1 MKSAGINGFGRFGLH
16 LLKYWI
22 ERINKCKFSIDY
34 INDKNF
40 NILKILNIINT
51 DKYCKINR
59 VKFVIKGKKLVI
71 KFSDG
76 TSHSIIITNQES
88 DKISWIGKV
97 DFFLECSGKNTK
109 RANCKKFLNGKTK
122 KVIISATSWDC
133 DKTIVYGFNERE
145 ISTTD
150 KIISYGSCTVNAY
163 VPLANFINNRYRIYM
178 SDVNVIH
185 NIQSYKLKNFN
196 TLVRK
201 FCTLETSGPNM
212 LKFLNKGNFNVNY
225 TIVPYDGVSIIDFK
239 FSLKK
244 KTNLSTVIKSLK
256 HDIKKGS
263 LKNLYSIKKK
273 DAGPEPHKFSTNS
286 AVMIED
292 SIKLRGKS
300 LYISCY
306 FDNENSVNRFYDTVN
321 YICN

>member
-59 VKFVIKGKKLVI
+59 V
-71 KFSDG
+71 
-76 TSHSIIITNQES
+76 ITNQES

-201 FCTLETSGPNM
+201 FCTLETWS
-212 LKFLNKGNFNVNY
+212 FNN
-225 TIVPYDGVSIIDFK
+225 
-239 FSLKK
+239 
-244 KTNLSTVIKSLK
+244 
-256 HDIKKGS
+256 
-263 LKNLYSIKKK
+263 
-273 DAGPEPHKFSTNS
+273 
-286 AVMIED
+286 
-292 SIKLRGKS
+292 
-300 LYISCY
+300 
-306 FDNENSVNRFYDTVN
+306 
-321 YICN
+321 